1 MQKMFKLKP
10 GGRYVVGLIVS
21 AMFILP
27 LFWAV
32 IASLR
37 QPGLPPIVT
46 IEWWPQAPHW
56 DNYVEIFRLLP
67 MVRYTL
73 NSLIV
78 VGVAVPLTLLTA
90 SLAGFGLDQLPDRP
104 RRYMVTLSIVLLM
117 IPDAS
122 VWLFRFQILRWLG
135 LLDSLWA
142 LIVPAFAA
150 SSPLF
155 VLLFYWTFR
164 RIPAEIYEAARLDGA
179 NALTIWR
186 RVALPLG
193 RPTMVGVVVL
203 TFVLYW
209 SDFVSPVLYIFRPQF
224 YTLPVGLQILKQLD
238 PTDWP
243 LLMAG
248 AIFMTLPILLLFI
261 TLQRFF
267 LHDLSLTNVLEGD
280 K

>member
-1 MQKMFKLKP
+1 MPTMSRLKP
-10 GGRYVVGLIVS
+10 AARTIAGLLVS
-21 AMFILP
+21 TIFILP

-37 QPGLPPIVT
+37 QPGLPPALT

-56 DNYVEIFRLLP
+56 DNYTAIFTLLP
-67 MVRYTL
+67 MTRYTL

-78 VGVAVPLTLLTA
+78 VLVAIPLTLLTA
-90 SLAGFGLDQLPDRP
+90 SLAGFAIDQLPDR
-104 RRYMVTLSIVLLM
+104 RRRAMVTLSIMLLM

-135 LLDSLWA
+135 LLDTLWA

-150 SSPLF
+150 TSPLF

-179 NALTIWR
+179 NALVVWQR
-186 RVALPLG
+186 LALPLA
-193 RPTMVGVVVL
+193 RPTLVGVTIL

-209 SDFVSPVLYIFRPQF
+209 SDFVSPILYIFQPRY
-224 YTLPVGLQILKQLD
+224 YTLAVGLQILKQLD
-238 PTDWP
+238 PTNWP
-243 LLMAG
+243 LLMA
-248 AIFMTLPILLLFI
+248 AAVFMTLPVFVLFI
-261 TLQRFF
+261 LAQRFF
-267 LHDLSLTNVLEGD
+267 LQVVSLASLLEGEG
-280 K
+280 

>member
-1 MQKMFKLKP
+1 MPMMSKLKP
-10 GGRYVVGLIVS
+10 GGRTIAGLVVSII
-21 AMFILP
+21 FTLP

-32 IASLR
+32 MASLR
-37 QPGLPPIVT
+37 QPGLPPALT

-56 DNYVEIFRLLP
+56 ENYTAIFSMAPLT
-67 MVRYTL
+67 RYTL

-78 VGVAVPLTLLTA
+78 VLAAIPLTLLTA
-90 SLAGFGLDQLPDRP
+90 SLAGFAIDQLPDR
-104 RRYMVTLSIVLLM
+104 RRRAMVTLSIMLLM

-135 LLDSLWA
+135 LLDTLWA

-179 NALTIWR
+179 SALVVWQR
-186 RVALPLG
+186 LALPLA
-193 RPTMVGVVVL
+193 RPTLVGVTVL

-209 SDFVSPVLYIFRPQF
+209 SDFVSPILYIFQPRY

-238 PTDWP
+238 PTNWP
-243 LLMAG
+243 LLMA
-248 AIFMTLPILLLFI
+248 AAVLMTLPVFFLFV
-261 TLQRFF
+261 LAQRFF
-267 LHDLSLTNVLEGD
+267 LRAVSLGSLVEGD
-280 K
+280 T